1 MDAARPWWAAPS
13 FPLAVALA
21 IAPAAGVLQSK
32 ALAPIAVVALA
43 GCVLAHRRALGGWP
57 WPVDFPRN
65 ILAGL
70 ALAIFGWAAL
80 TAAWA
85 PEPWRALGTAL
96 QLGGFVAL
104 GIAAAR
110 AVAAD
115 AVAAQRRLLRL
126 ATAGLVG
133 GLALAGLDAASGN
146 AIRAAVRGL
155 ETIPPGLAFG
165 LKPAAS
171 AMALWLPLVAA
182 APLPRWLRA
191 LILLGG
197 AAVLVALPGEAAKL
211 AVGAALVTG
220 AVALLLPRRT
230 AVTLGAALALAII
243 AMPLA
248 LGPVLTRG
256 VPAAGIPP
264 SAAHRLLI
272 WDFVIHR
279 IDDRPLL
286 GWGMEASRSIPGRS
300 DHPGPAALG
309 RFGLRRRLGEPWL
322 AGDRPAAAAA
332 SAQWRAAA
340 PAGARLAG
348 RGAGGAAGG
357 GAGAGLRQCGRRWP
371 CWRPAR

>member
-1 MDAARPWWAAPS
+1 MRRGLVGRAEL
-13 FPLAVALA
+13 PLAVALA

-43 GCVLAHRRALGGWP
+43 GCVLAHRRALGGWS

-70 ALAIFGWAAL
+70 ALATFGWAAL

-191 LILLGG
+191 LVLLGG
-197 AAVLVALPGEAAKL
+197 AAVLVALPGKRPSWRSA
-211 AVGAALVTG
+211 
-220 AVALLLPRRT
+220 RRWSP
-230 AVTLGAALALAII
+230 ARWRCCC
-243 AMPLA
+243 
-248 LGPVLTRG
+248 RG
-256 VPAAGIPP
+256 GPP
-264 SAAHRLLI
+264 SPSARHWR
-272 WDFVIHR
+272 W
-279 IDDRPLL
+279 
-286 GWGMEASRSIPGRS
+286 RSSPCRWRS
-300 DHPGPAALG
+300 
-309 RFGLRRRLGEPWL
+309 
-322 AGDRPAAAAA
+322 
-332 SAQWRAAA
+332 
-340 PAGARLAG
+340 AR
-348 RGAGGAAGG
+348 
-357 GAGAGLRQCGRRWP
+357 C
-371 CWRPAR
+371 